1 MNSLDISLLSIMLF
15 ILTLLGVSIAKVVV
29 LRKYK
34 KIVVI
39 GPLLLLFIPFIFGS
53 GLGIYDKYF
62 SPIMAGLVFSI
73 FIERWIEWILFKIK
87 GVDTSDNVE
96 DENTS
101 ILQSM
106 LNKKVIKKEKEVEV
120 KNKENKQR
128 DSLLKEQ
135 EERERKRMER
145 RKRREINK

>member
-1 MNSLDISLLSIMLF
+1 MNSLGISLLSIMLF
-15 ILTLLGVSIAKVVV
+15 ILTLLVVSIAKVVV
-29 LRKYK
+29 LKKYT

-73 FIERWIEWILFKIK
+73 FIERWIERLLFKIK
-87 GVDTSDNVE
+87 GVNNSINIE

-101 ILQSM
+101 ILQSI
-106 LNKKVIKKEKEVEV
+106 LNKKVTKKQEELKIKSEED
-120 KNKENKQR
+120 KQK
-128 DSLLKEQ
+128 DILLKEQ

-145 RKRREINK
+145 RKRRENNK